1 MENQQYVSLH
11 HFTTCSHMVL
21 LDVGVQ
27 KDTNQRYFVIFRV
40 IGSEEPP
47 RWDVAMTF
55 RAYACTYMIVLAMYL
70 NTLLSKHALS
80 RMDTT
85 SEDMDTFMKYDEQ
98 KTQDQD
104 DFGSEETDTKNE
116 RIPGRVRNDRTLR
129 SARMSIRLPRAPK
142 GHHVEEL
149 DQMEK
154 FLAEDDVSV
163 AEK

>member
-1 MENQQYVSLH
+1 MDNQQY
-11 HFTTCSHMVL
+11 
-21 LDVGVQ
+21 
-27 KDTNQRYFVIFRV
+27 
-40 IGSEEPP
+40 SEEPP

-70 NTLLSKHALS
+70 NTLLMAALNYTLPHGGSSRRRFYETVLPTIFGRKESKHALS
-80 RMDTT
+80 KMDTT

-104 DFGSEETDTKNE
+104 DFASEETDTKNE
-116 RIPGRVRNDRTLR
+116 RIPSRIRNDKTLR